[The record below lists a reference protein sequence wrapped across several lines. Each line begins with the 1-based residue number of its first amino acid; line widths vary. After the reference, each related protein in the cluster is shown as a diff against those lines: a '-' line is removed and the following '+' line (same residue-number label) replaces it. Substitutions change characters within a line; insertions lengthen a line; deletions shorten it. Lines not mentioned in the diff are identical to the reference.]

1 MRRLLGDNVTSS
13 KYVNW
18 FLYVSPFFFL
28 WITVCSPCWQQLI
41 IFIAVQNTDDKC
53 VLCATFIR
61 TYVCVVCMCI
71 RVCLCGVCV
80 VCVCIMCQCSYM
92 DICIGLRLMS
102 SVILN
107 FFTVFFEL
115 GSLSKALDSPIHL
128 ILLASLFRWFCL
140 LFFVW
145 NYMMLCIPSTY
156 VVSGKS
162 RLLSSCLPGKCLNS
176 FAVSVAP
183 AF

>member
-1 MRRLLGDNVTSS
+1 MTSVFSVLLSFAHMCVWCAYA
-13 KYVNW
+13 YVC
-18 FLYVSPFFFL
+18 FY
-28 WITVCSPCWQQLI
+28 
-41 IFIAVQNTDDKC
+41 
-53 VLCATFIR
+53 VLC
-61 TYVCVVCMCI
+61 VCC
-71 RVCLCGVCV
+71 
-80 VCVCIMCQCSYM
+80 VCVCIVCQCSCM

-102 SVILN
+102 NVILN

-115 GSLSKALDSPIHL
+115 GSLSKALGSPIHL
-128 ILLASLFRWFCL
+128 ILLASLLRGFCL

-162 RLLSSCLPGKCLNS
+162 RLQSSCLPGKCLNCL
-176 FAVSVAP
+176 AVSVAP